1 MWTFTPSDTSLKE
14 AFWTVTEPDGS
25 PTDKATITNSG
36 KLTVNHRAGAVKITA
51 TAADSGRVSTSKL
64 VQLDL
69 DVALLRSNAS
79 RWPGVTVTASSESSG
94 FPASRVFDGFEREA
108 ADWASLGRAEP
119 VGEAAVA
126 HAGQGRPD
134 RALRPHVV

>member
-1 MWTFTPSDTSLKE
+1 MSTFTPSNTSLKE

-25 PTDKATITNSG
+25 PTDKATITNGG

-51 TAADSGRVSTSKL
+51 TAADSGRVSASKL

-79 RWPGVTVTASSESSG
+79 RWPGVTATASSEFSG
-94 FPASRVFDGFEREA
+94 YPASRVFDGFEREA
-108 ADWASLGRAEP
+108 GRLGLLGRAEP
-119 VGEAAVA
+119 VGEAVVAVA
-126 HAGQGRPD
+126 DPRGPD
-134 RALRPHVV
+134 RALRPHVA